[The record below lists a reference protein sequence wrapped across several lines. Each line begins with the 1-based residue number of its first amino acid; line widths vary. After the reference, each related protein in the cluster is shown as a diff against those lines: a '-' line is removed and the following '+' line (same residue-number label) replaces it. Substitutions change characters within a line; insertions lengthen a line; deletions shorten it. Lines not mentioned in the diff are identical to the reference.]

1 MAVTADELAE
11 LEERLLAKLQQ
22 PSRVEEVDLPAAV
35 YARVT
40 NVTVVLLVYVCASMV
55 VSSLTTGVYGNLSQ
69 IEYLVFPICFT
80 ALLFGLV
87 FGALDSVAAGR
98 QAIKLVRAWFMAGV
112 IIVPYM
118 YWTSGMHDDA
128 VLIFFGFLFNS
139 FYWPWLLTAMLEIL
153 RTRYKGS
160 LTTQAHFY
168 TNRALKLGAFQTML
182 AVSAVAQGLH
192 GKESFPRVYAT
203 FNFGL
208 NLSTV
213 LIYVVAIFDVCA
225 VDTRAAATLRL
236 SPLQT
241 AALGSCGVV
250 LLSALFAYVVAE
262 QRRPS
267 KQAARAAFLSM
278 VFSNQFCFIFVGRLV
293 WVARRKARSDDSASV
308 QPVKGEEGLE
318 AGAFDLAGA

>member
-128 VLIFFGFLFNS
+128 VLIFFGFLSIVN
-139 FYWPWLLTAMLEIL
+139 E
-153 RTRYKGS
+153 K
-160 LTTQAHFY
+160 
-168 TNRALKLGAFQTML
+168 
-182 AVSAVAQGLH
+182 
-192 GKESFPRVYAT
+192 
-203 FNFGL
+203 
-208 NLSTV
+208 
-213 LIYVVAIFDVCA
+213 
-225 VDTRAAATLRL
+225 
-236 SPLQT
+236 
-241 AALGSCGVV
+241 
-250 LLSALFAYVVAE
+250 
-262 QRRPS
+262 
-267 KQAARAAFLSM
+267 
-278 VFSNQFCFIFVGRLV
+278 
-293 WVARRKARSDDSASV
+293 
-308 QPVKGEEGLE
+308 
-318 AGAFDLAGA
+318 